1 MIIKSPVVPFALEE
15 VNVTAPVATLFLYS
29 VNVPVSPGPRLL
41 YVLVVYVAALRTEVT
56 VEPPATDLPPVVVLS
71 V

>member
-1 MIIKSPVVPFALEE
+1 M
-15 VNVTAPVATLFLYS
+15 ATLFLYS
-29 VNVPVSPGPRLL
+29 VNVPLSPGPRLL
-41 YVLVVYVAALRTEVT
+41 YVLVVYDEALRTEVT